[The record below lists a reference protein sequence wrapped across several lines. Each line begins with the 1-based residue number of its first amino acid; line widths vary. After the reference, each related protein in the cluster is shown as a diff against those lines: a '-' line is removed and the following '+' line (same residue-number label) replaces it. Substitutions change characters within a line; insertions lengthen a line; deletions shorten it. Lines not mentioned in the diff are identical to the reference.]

1 MHLSKMRL
9 QENGHVPAAVVNS
22 QNLPFV
28 TNSITIKNVVT
39 TSGYEDFDTDFVIST
54 FSSTFIQCLGYRMLE
69 KK

>member
-9 QENGHVPAAVVNS
+9 QKNGHVPAGLLNS

-28 TNSITIKNVVT
+28 TNSICIKNVVT
-39 TSGYEDFDTDFVIST
+39 TSGYEDFDINFAIST
-54 FSSTFIQCLGYRMLE
+54 FSSTFIHRLGYRMLE